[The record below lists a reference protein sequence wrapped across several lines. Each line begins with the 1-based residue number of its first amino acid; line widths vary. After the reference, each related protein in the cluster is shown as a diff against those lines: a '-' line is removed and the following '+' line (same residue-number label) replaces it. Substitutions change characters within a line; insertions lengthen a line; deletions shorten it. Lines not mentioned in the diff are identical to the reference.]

1 VQRLQARLKAL
12 ARITLA
18 LITISVIAMATARY
32 W

>member
-12 ARITLA
+12 ARITLG